1 MTTKET
7 KASRAKPRTSRNK
20 PSPDSF
26 DGLPV
31 LMDAAAIVRATHGLY
46 CLETAAVMLRSQEI
60 PSFVLRHRRV
70 TRREDFLAALAKL
83 ANSAA

>member
-1 MTTKET
+1 
-7 KASRAKPRTSRNK
+7 
-20 PSPDSF
+20 
-26 DGLPV
+26 
-31 LMDAAAIVRATHGLY
+31 MDAAAIVRATHGLY